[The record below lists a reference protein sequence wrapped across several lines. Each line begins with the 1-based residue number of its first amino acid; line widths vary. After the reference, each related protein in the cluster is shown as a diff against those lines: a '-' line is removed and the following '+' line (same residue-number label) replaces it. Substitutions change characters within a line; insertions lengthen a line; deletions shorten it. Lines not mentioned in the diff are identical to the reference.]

1 MTLSLAQLK
10 NAEPV
15 LSNLMK
21 QTLPFSTSFKITKLI
36 EAVAPDLENFEKHRI
51 QLFDKYGE
59 LQSDNNKVI
68 LSENIE
74 AFTQDLNSLLQVT
87 VEIPEI
93 KFTLTELE
101 NVQIAPG
108 DLMFFTPW
116 IADTQKDTI

>member
-36 EAVAPDLENFEKHRI
+36 ESVAPDLENFEKHRI

-93 KFTLTELE
+93 KFALTELAD
-101 NVQIAPG
+101 VQIAPG

-116 IADTQKDTI
+116 ITDTE